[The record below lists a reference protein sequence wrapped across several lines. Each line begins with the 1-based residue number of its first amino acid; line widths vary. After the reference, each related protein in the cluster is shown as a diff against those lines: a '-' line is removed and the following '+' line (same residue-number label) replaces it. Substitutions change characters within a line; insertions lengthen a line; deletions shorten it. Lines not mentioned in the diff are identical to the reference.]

1 MMKHDLLADVFSV
14 IKNTE
19 AIGRKECTT
28 PASKVIQGVLKSM
41 QKHKYIGEF
50 EYVNDGKG
58 GKFRIHLLGRI
69 NNANVIKPRF
79 SVPVSEFIRWEKRFL
94 PADDV
99 GILILTTSRGIMD
112 QKEAAEKG
120 TGGKLLG
127 FVY

>member
-1 MMKHDLLADVFSV
+1 MKHDLLADVFSV

-19 AIGRKECTT
+19 AIGRKECSA
-28 PASKVIQGVLKSM
+28 PASRVIKGVLKTM
-41 QKHKYIGEF
+41 QKHGYIGEF
-50 EYVNDGKG
+50 EHIEDCRG
-58 GKFRIHLLGRI
+58 GRFRIRLLGKI

-94 PADDV
+94 PADDM
-99 GILILTTSRGIMD
+99 GIIILTTSRGIMD
-112 QKEAAEKG
+112 QREAKEKN

>member
-1 MMKHDLLADVFSV
+1 MRHDLLADVFSV

-19 AIGRKECTT
+19 SIGRSECIT
-28 PASKVIQGVLKSM
+28 PASKVIKGVLKVM
-41 QKHKYIGEF
+41 QKHGYIGEF
-50 EYVNDGKG
+50 EYIDDRRG
-58 GKFRIHLLGRI
+58 GRFRVRVLGRI

-94 PADDV
+94 PADNV
-99 GILILTTSRGIMD
+99 GILILTTSKGIMD
-112 QKEAAEKG
+112 HKEAKEKG

>member
-1 MMKHDLLADVFSV
+1 MKHDLLADMFSV

-41 QKHKYIGEF
+41 QKHKYMI
-50 EYVNDGKG
+50 
-58 GKFRIHLLGRI
+58 RLLGRI

-94 PADDV
+94 PADDI

-112 QKEAAEKG
+112 QKEAAEKS

>member
-1 MMKHDLLADVFSV
+1 MKHDLLADVFSV

-19 AIGRKECTT
+19 AIGRKECNT
-28 PASKVIQGVLKSM
+28 PASRAIKGVLKTM
-41 QKHKYIGEF
+41 QKHGYIGEF
-50 EYVNDGKG
+50 EHIEDGRG
-58 GKFRIHLLGRI
+58 GRFRIRLQGKI

-94 PADDV
+94 PADGV
-99 GILILTTSRGIMD
+99 GILILTTSAGIMD
-112 QKEAAEKG
+112 QSEAKKKN

>member
-1 MMKHDLLADVFSV
+1 MKHDLLADVFSV

-19 AIGRKECTT
+19 AIGRKSCMT
-28 PASKVIQGVLKSM
+28 PASKVIKGVLKSM
-41 QKHKYIGEF
+41 QKHGYIGEF
-50 EYVNDGKG
+50 EYIDDGKG
-58 GKFRIHLLGRI
+58 GKFKIKLLGRI

-79 SVPVSEFIRWEKRFL
+79 SVPVSEFIRWEKRYL
-94 PADDV
+94 PADNI

-112 QKEAAEKG
+112 QRDAKEKG